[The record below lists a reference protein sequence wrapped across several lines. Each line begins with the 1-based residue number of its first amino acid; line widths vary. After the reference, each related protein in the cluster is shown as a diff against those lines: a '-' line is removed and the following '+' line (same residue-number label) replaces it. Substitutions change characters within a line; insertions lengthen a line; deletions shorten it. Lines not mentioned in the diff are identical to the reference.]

1 MSSEPLHVMVSG
13 AAGQIGYAL
22 LPLLANGCA
31 FGDRKVFLHLLDI
44 TPAMTALGGV
54 KMEPVCSLVFVDIC
68 ADLAP
73 G

>member
-1 MSSEPLHVMVSG
+1 MVSG

-44 TPAMTALGGV
+44 TPAMTALSGV
-54 KMEPVCSLVFVDIC
+54 KMELVCC
-68 ADLAP
+68 QPA
-73 G
+73 